1 MTMAY
6 VVMMGHV
13 YAMITTMELTAQ
25 VNQYFCYFI
34 VNSFEN
40 VILIRSK
47 FEFNATFFLSL
58 IVACEATT
66 NCSGHGTC
74 RPDGTCQ
81 CDSQF
86 FAADCSS
93 KL

>member
-1 MTMAY
+1 MDFTET
-6 VVMMGHV
+6 
-13 YAMITTMELTAQ
+13 IAQ
-25 VNQYFCYFI
+25 VNFEIIRKIEYILNTWIKTFDY
-34 VNSFEN
+34 SF
-40 VILIRSK
+40 
-47 FEFNATFFLSL
+47 L

-74 RPDGTCQ
+74 RLDGTCE

-86 FAADCSS
+86 FGADCSS